1 MFSERR
7 SRRLAGNGKIN
18 HGKGMFGAA
27 ALTFPFQNIEIGEN
41 AIGIKMAQQLKSL
54 MY

>member
-27 ALTFPFQNIEIGEN
+27 ALTFPFQNIEIDEN
-41 AIGIKMAQQLKSL
+41 DIGIKMAQQLKSL